1 VARWRRWLEA
11 AVEGPDALW
20 SPDAPEELIDEL
32 EERNL
37 ITYHMYRREGWAWMD
52 QPPPEEDPEI
62 GVGRRVA
69 WRTPLHR
76 EAVRRALAEP

>member
-1 VARWRRWLEA
+1 
-11 AVEGPDALW
+11 
-20 SPDAPEELIDEL
+20 
-32 EERNL
+32 
-37 ITYHMYRREGWAWMD
+37 MYRREGWAWMD

-76 EAVRRALAEP
+76 EAVRRTLAEP